1 MVKSSKEMK
10 FFSKIILAFISSAIA
25 LWAAAYFVS
34 GFELSFDLKPFLTV
48 TAIFTVL
55 NVFLRPVLKLIMS
68 PIIILTLG
76 LGIILVNAFVLYLLD
91 FILVEIT
98 INGLLSLL
106 YATLII
112 SVVNVL
118 THFSAKNLKD

>member
-1 MVKSSKEMK
+1 VVEFSKAMK
-10 FFSKIILAFISSAIA
+10 LVSKIILAFVSSAIA
-25 LWAAAYFVS
+25 LWAATYFVS
-34 GFELSFDLKPFLTV
+34 GFELSFELRPFLTV
-48 TAIFTVL
+48 VAVFTLL

-68 PIIILTLG
+68 PVIILTLG

-112 SVVNVL
+112 SIINVL